1 MYFIFILTE
10 LRDWLKSL
18 RLHKYTRVLLELTYE
33 EFLDVTEDQLEKK
46 GVTLGARGKILKNIG
61 FIKQRPQK
69 INELIEMLDVSSFAL
84 KAVKLICNHFKFKFQ
99 LLSCRKIQRI

>member
-1 MYFIFILTE
+1 MKYVVKMYHKHLCKIAE

-18 RLHKYTRVLLELTYE
+18 RLHKYTRVLLEFTYD

-61 FIKQRPQK
+61 LIKQRPQK
-69 INELIEMLDVSSFAL
+69 IVEILEIIDVSVYHYS
-84 KAVKLICNHFKFKFQ
+84 
-99 LLSCRKIQRI
+99 